1 MLDRLG
7 LATHPEKSELIP
19 QQKIVFLGFVIDS
32 VKMILTFTDNKI
44 TQDKRTVDL

>member
-19 QQKIVFLGFVIDS
+19 QQKIVFFLGFVIDL
-32 VKMILTFTDNKI
+32 VKMILTFTDKI